1 MIFFDDEKGD
11 FNVANNSFL
20 ENTLFYINQG
30 HISIHK
36 DQIIVYNQYFIVGE
50 VIELQ
55 NSPTSFDE
63 YQLKENEVK
72 IIVPFYNQETGDF
85 KGKNHAEER

>member
-11 FNVANNSFL
+11 FNVAKNGFL
-20 ENTLFYINQG
+20 ENTLLYINQRQ
-30 HISIHK
+30 ISTHK

-50 VIELQ
+50 VSESQ
-55 NSPTSFDE
+55 NSLPSFHE

-72 IIVPFYNQETGDF
+72 VIVSLYNQEMGDF
-85 KGKNHAEER
+85 KGKNYAEER

>member
-11 FNVANNSFL
+11 FNVAKNGCL
-20 ENTLFYINQG
+20 ENTLLYINQG
-30 HISIHK
+30 QISTHN

-55 NSPTSFDE
+55 NSPSSFHE

-72 IIVPFYNQETGDF
+72 IIVPLYNQETGDF